1 MGVDILPTEL
11 PFESSEHFG
20 NALLKHVLPDL
31 INASTST
38 TTSTTT
44 DGIRAINGSSS
55 SNKQQVVAERKTTT
69 TTFVDAS
76 KLSQSLKNAL
86 ITTNAGTFTEKY
98 KYLGKLSLQ
107 RCIIS
112 LRSVIVVSLSRQDK
126 TS

>member
-38 TTSTTT
+38 TT

-55 SNKQQVVAERKTTT
+55 NKQQVVAGRKTT

-98 KYLGKLSLQ
+98 KYLGKLS
-107 RCIIS
+107 
-112 LRSVIVVSLSRQDK
+112 
-126 TS
+126 

>member
-55 SNKQQVVAERKTTT
+55 NKQQVVAGRKTT

>member
-38 TTSTTT
+38 ATSTTT

-55 SNKQQVVAERKTTT
+55 SNKQQVVAGRKTT

-98 KYLGKLSLQ
+98 KYLGKLS
-107 RCIIS
+107 
-112 LRSVIVVSLSRQDK
+112 
-126 TS
+126 

>member
-38 TTSTTT
+38 TTSTTSTTT
-44 DGIRAINGSSS
+44 DGIRAINGSS

-98 KYLGKLSLQ
+98 KYLGKLS
-107 RCIIS
+107 
-112 LRSVIVVSLSRQDK
+112 
-126 TS
+126 

>member
-44 DGIRAINGSSS
+44 DGIRAINGSS